1 MAIKEA
7 QPIPGENLNHHSRIL
22 IKLLREVAPELLQHP
37 DFIQMVKYYIVQD
50 LLPRR
55 RAPVAPISPQEL
67 KQLLHDLPIRLTPWR
82 EDFFLTSVEGM
93 RITLAS
99 EKLKNLNQLDHWL
112 QIKRQEA
119 GELLKNRLVIKR
131 FPAAGKPRK
140 KSKKK
145 RDQ

>member
-7 QPIPGENLNHHSRIL
+7 QSIPGENFNHHSRVL
-22 IKLLREVAPELLQHP
+22 TKLLREVAPELLNRP

-50 LLPRR
+50 LLPQL
-55 RAPVAPISPQEL
+55 RAPVAPVSPQEL
-67 KQLLHDLPIRLTPWR
+67 KQLLHDLPVRLTPWR

-93 RITLAS
+93 RVILAS
-99 EKLKNLNQLDHWL
+99 EKLRNLNQLDHWL

-119 GELLKNRLVIKR
+119 GELLKNRLVKNR
-131 FPAAGKPRK
+131 FSAAGRPRN

>member
-7 QPIPGENLNHHSRIL
+7 QPIPGENFNHHSRVL
-22 IKLLREVAPELLQHP
+22 TKLLREVAPELLQHP
-37 DFIQMVKYYIVQD
+37 EFIQKVKYYIVQD
-50 LLPRR
+50 LLPKREG
-55 RAPVAPISPQEL
+55 AFTPMSPREL
-67 KQLLHDLPIRLTPWR
+67 KQLVHDIPVRLPPWR

-93 RITLAS
+93 RIILAS

-112 QIKRQEA
+112 QIKRQQA
-119 GELLKNRLVIKR
+119 GELLKNRLIINR
-131 FPAAGKPRK
+131 FSAAGRPRN